1 MKKKA
6 LFFALS
12 SIIVIVLILIKL
24 SPAVPPLSQEQ
35 KKQAFENILGRDV
48 RETKNI
54 PQGEKVYKGKY
65 FSLSYPAY
73 AKIYERK
80 NPNITNNKNLL
91 EFFRLDSEN
100 PKLKFVAMVSSGDG
114 LARLEELSGVRS
126 RKQNKQYIEMPLVVD
141 GTTGIL
147 FIKAIDGVERSSFFL
162 MDGKSYSFVITGVD
176 ANALEKIYQQ
186 IMKSLQLLQ

>member
-12 SIIVIVLILIKL
+12 SIIVIVLVLIKL
-24 SPAVPPLSQEQ
+24 SPAVPPLTQEQ

-48 RETKNI
+48 RETKDI
-54 PQGEKVYKGKY
+54 PRGEKTYKGRY

-73 AKIYERK
+73 AKVYERK
-80 NPNITNNKNLL
+80 NPNITDNKNLL
-91 EFFRLDSEN
+91 EFFLLDSEN
-100 PKLKFVAMVSSGDG
+100 PRFKFVVMVSSGDG
-114 LARLEELSGVRS
+114 VATLEELSGVRS

-147 FIKAIDGVERSSFFL
+147 FIKTADGVERSSFFL
-162 MDGKSYSFVITGVD
+162 IDGRSYSFAITGVD
-176 ANALEKIYQQ
+176 ANALEEIYQQ
-186 IMKSLQLLQ
+186 IMESVLLLK